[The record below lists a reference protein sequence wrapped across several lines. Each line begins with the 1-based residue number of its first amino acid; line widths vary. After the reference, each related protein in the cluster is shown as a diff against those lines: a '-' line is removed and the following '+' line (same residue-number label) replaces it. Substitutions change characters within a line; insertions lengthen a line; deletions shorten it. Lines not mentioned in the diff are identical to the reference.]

1 MGVPGIT
8 IYHVKSHLQVKKFSL
23 WGELIINV
31 CLVIQKKKVCLIAN
45 TQFLLLLV

>member
-31 CLVIQKKKVCLIAN
+31 CLVIQKNVCLVAN
-45 TQFLLLLV
+45 TLFPLLLV